1 MNDVLRQTLIP
12 TRADGKGTVEY
23 IPLRDLV
30 KVTPAEDL
38 KTITA
43 GRNGEYIPFCFYETD
58 DAELLMAKVR
68 RIIEETGDW
77 ETAFSGSFFSNREM
91 LDELVVIL
99 FISILLMYFILAAQF
114 ESLYSL

>member
-58 DAELLMAKVR
+58 DAELLMTKVR
-68 RIIEETGDW
+68 RIIEDTGDW
-77 ETAFSGSFFSNREM
+77 KQLFPAVSFQPR
-91 LDELVVIL
+91 D
-99 FISILLMYFILAAQF
+99 AG
-114 ESLYSL
+114 